1 MVNLFVSYHAWVK
14 IVYIEVPYARW
25 RIQNSGREHA
35 VPEKVLDRMLSKLE
49 LPTQDEA
56 HSVVYHIEE

>member
-1 MVNLFVSYHAWVK
+1 M
-14 IVYIEVPYARW
+14 PYARW